1 MPSHQFKIGQ
11 RVASHSPHVPPGP
24 YVIVALLPLVS
35 GQAHYRV
42 KSIADGHQR
51 ALLEAQIS
59 PLRSARGVRA
69 TPSEP
74 PPKPPT

>member
-1 MPSHQFKIGQ
+1 
-11 RVASHSPHVPPGP
+11 
-24 YVIVALLPLVS
+24 VIVALLPLVG

-59 PLRSARGVRA
+59 PLRSPRGAAASRE
-69 TPSEP
+69 TPR
-74 PPKPPT
+74 KPPA